1 MARRAAI
8 EIDLGIGEAPTR
20 WNAAWVQARV
30 VEAYSI
36 ERKLPGVRKI
46 VTGTAWP
53 TVNYTFADKVGWPD
67 ARERVLDEW
76 MRSAGGAFAHEIT
89 RMDEAHEWLR
99 VYLAKHEV
107 ERVCLSAWGATQ
119 AYHRSLSAL
128 LRKRDWPRRTFY
140 RYRDTGAHIIAMAL
154 EAKGEPVT

>member
-1 MARRAAI
+1 MSRRASI

-30 VEAYSI
+30 VEAYTI
-36 ERKLPGVRKI
+36 ERKLPGARKV

-53 TVNYTFADKVGWPD
+53 NVNYTFADKVGWPD

-76 MRSAGGAFAHEIT
+76 MRAGSAFAAEIS

-99 VYLAKHEV
+99 IHLAQYEV
-107 ERVCLSAWGATQ
+107 ERLCLAAWATSM
-119 AYHRSLSAL
+119 AYHRSLSGL
-128 LRKRDWPRRTFY
+128 LRKRGWSRTTFY
-140 RYRDTGAHIIAMAL
+140 RRVTAGAHVIALAL
-154 EAKGEPVT
+154 DAKGEPVT